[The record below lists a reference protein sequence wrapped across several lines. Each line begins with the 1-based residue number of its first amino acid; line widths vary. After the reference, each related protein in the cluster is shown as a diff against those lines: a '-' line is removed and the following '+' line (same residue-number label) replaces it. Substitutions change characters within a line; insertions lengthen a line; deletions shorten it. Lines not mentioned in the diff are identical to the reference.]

1 MAAERYK
8 EIVRQ
13 HRPAGY
19 QLTERSMNANYGL
32 TTFSRSISCEPIVDS
47 ASLFIFL
54 HECGH
59 VHLKHLTRKVKL
71 PTWREEYEADQYAI
85 HAMKALGIP
94 LPRVRLREAKE
105 VLRDDILKGQHKHEE
120 IDEEVL
126 KYAHGKSWRH
136 HR

>member
-1 MAAERYK
+1 
-8 EIVRQ
+8 
-13 HRPAGY
+13 
-19 QLTERSMNANYGL
+19 
-32 TTFSRSISCEPIVDS
+32 VDR

-59 VHLKHLTRKVKL
+59 VHLKHLTRAVKL

-85 HAMKALGIP
+85 AAMRALKLP
-94 LPRVRLREAKE
+94 LPRERLREAKQ
-105 VLRDDILKGQHKHEE
+105 VLRDDIVKGQHKHEE

-126 KYAHGKSWRH
+126 KYAYGKNWRY